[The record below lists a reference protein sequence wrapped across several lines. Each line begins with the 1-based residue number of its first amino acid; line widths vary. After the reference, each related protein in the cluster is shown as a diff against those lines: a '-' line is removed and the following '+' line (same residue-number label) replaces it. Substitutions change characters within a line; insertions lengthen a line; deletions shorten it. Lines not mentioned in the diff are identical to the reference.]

1 MAGICGWFAPHRRTQ
16 IGRPLDP
23 SGASRRRLA
32 RLLTLSALAITV
44 LIPAAAS
51 SVTEAGLPPFVEL
64 TRINAALKAWL
75 EAVEGDELH
84 LVFDPQKAV
93 LRFQHGRNLLR
104 VCPLRASS
112 IGGGG
117 GDQPIRQTLSS
128 HLRAY
133 RRHHP
138 YAKPEPGPFDW
149 EYYLVADAT
158 EECALSFSG
167 GLVLFASDTWKN
179 SGTPSLQLEVPDIRA
194 LYNSLEPGVPLIILP
209 PGWNRSEA
217 IGESAD

>member
-1 MAGICGWFAPHRRTQ
+1 MAGICGWYAAHGRTQ
-16 IGRPLDP
+16 IGRPLKFC
-23 SGASRRRLA
+23 GASHRGMA
-32 RLLTLSALAITV
+32 RPLKSLALAITV
-44 LIPAAAS
+44 LIPTAAS
-51 SVTEAGLPPFVEL
+51 AITEAELPPIVEL

-75 EAVEGDELH
+75 EAVEGDAPH
-84 LVFDPQKAV
+84 LVFDPQQAV

-117 GDQPIRQTLSS
+117 GQPIRQTLSS

-158 EECALSFSG
+158 EDCALSFSG
-167 GLVLFASDTWKN
+167 GLILFASDTWKN
-179 SGTPSLQLEVPDIRA
+179 TGTPSLQLEVPDIRA

-209 PGWNRSEA
+209 PGWNRSEE